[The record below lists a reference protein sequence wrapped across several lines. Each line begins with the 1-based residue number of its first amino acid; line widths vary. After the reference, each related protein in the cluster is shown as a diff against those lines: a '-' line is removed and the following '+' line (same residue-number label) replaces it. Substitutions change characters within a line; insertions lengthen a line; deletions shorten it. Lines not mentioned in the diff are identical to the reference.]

1 MGILAWQHST
11 EKTLAV
17 DQRDVFLKYRPC
29 VFNKRAPPSGR
40 TDFPVCKVFHL
51 KFLKMKILN
60 VLIFSIFGKM
70 HGGRLRNA
78 FVQEDGASSLE
89 KSVEKIEDV
98 QRENQIQLVLFN
110 IDDIIDINNN
120 EIKISLN

>member
-1 MGILAWQHST
+1 
-11 EKTLAV
+11 
-17 DQRDVFLKYRPC
+17 
-29 VFNKRAPPSGR
+29 
-40 TDFPVCKVFHL
+40 
-51 KFLKMKILN
+51 MKIFN
-60 VLIFSIFGKM
+60 ILIFSIFGEI
-70 HGGRLRNA
+70 HAYRLRNA
-78 FVQEDGASSLE
+78 FLQENDASSLE

>member
-1 MGILAWQHST
+1 
-11 EKTLAV
+11 
-17 DQRDVFLKYRPC
+17 
-29 VFNKRAPPSGR
+29 
-40 TDFPVCKVFHL
+40 
-51 KFLKMKILN
+51 MKILN
-60 VLIFSIFGKM
+60 ALIISIIGQM
-70 HGGRLRNA
+70 HTYQLRNA
-78 FVQEDGASSLE
+78 FLRDGASSLE

>member
-1 MGILAWQHST
+1 MWPFLT
-11 EKTLAV
+11 
-17 DQRDVFLKYRPC
+17 VFHAFKME
-29 VFNKRAPPSGR
+29 
-40 TDFPVCKVFHL
+40 FHL

-60 VLIFSIFGKM
+60 VLIFSIFGQM
-70 HGGRLRNA
+70 HAYKLRNV
-78 FVQEDGASSLE
+78 FFQENDASSLE

>member
-1 MGILAWQHST
+1 MF
-11 EKTLAV
+11 TLQKGA
-17 DQRDVFLKYRPC
+17 FLW
-29 VFNKRAPPSGR
+29 FLRA
-40 TDFPVCKVFHL
+40 DLEVWKVHHF
-51 KFLKMKILN
+51 KILKMKILN
-60 VLIFSIFGKM
+60 VLIFLIFGEM
-70 HGGRLRNA
+70 HTYKLRNA
-78 FVQEDGASSLE
+78 FLQENDASSLE

>member
-1 MGILAWQHST
+1 
-11 EKTLAV
+11 
-17 DQRDVFLKYRPC
+17 
-29 VFNKRAPPSGR
+29 
-40 TDFPVCKVFHL
+40 
-51 KFLKMKILN
+51 
-60 VLIFSIFGKM
+60 M
-70 HGGRLRNA
+70 HAYKLRNA
-78 FVQEDGASSLE
+78 FLQENDASSFE

>member
-1 MGILAWQHST
+1 
-11 EKTLAV
+11 
-17 DQRDVFLKYRPC
+17 
-29 VFNKRAPPSGR
+29 
-40 TDFPVCKVFHL
+40 
-51 KFLKMKILN
+51 MKILN
-60 VLIFSIFGKM
+60 VLIFSIFGEM

-78 FVQEDGASSLE
+78 FVQEDGASNLE

>member
-1 MGILAWQHST
+1 
-11 EKTLAV
+11 
-17 DQRDVFLKYRPC
+17 
-29 VFNKRAPPSGR
+29 
-40 TDFPVCKVFHL
+40 
-51 KFLKMKILN
+51 MKILN

-78 FVQEDGASSLE
+78 FVQEDGASNLK